1 MAKQLT
7 GFLKY
12 FLFWI
17 TFFLLAK
24 VLFLAWNYDQTSLL
38 SGAELAGIF
47 WHGLIMDVSMA
58 CYLLLLPGLILALRV
73 FLPVRFVNG
82 FFYAYTLVI
91 LIFASLLT
99 VADLG
104 LYPHWG
110 TRVNV
115 TVFNYM
121 GDPVAMAAS
130 VSLVDVFLGLI
141 VSSSL
146 IAGFLYLY
154 KKLFPEGMVDSKKI
168 KWYALPI
175 QLFVVAAMI
184 LPIRGG
190 LDTSPLNLSSVAF
203 SQKMYVNQAATNYMW
218 NFGKSVEK
226 RKRLNNPCAYMEKDE
241 SLRIFNDFQKQDT
254 LVRAPQL
261 LKLNPNRPPNVVLII
276 LESFSNKVI
285 APLGGLHGVAPNLDS
300 LCAKS
305 IVFTSFYST
314 GNRSDRGISALL
326 GGYPSLLSTSIM
338 VYPEKSNSLTLLPE
352 YFNRKNYHTSFYY
365 GGDINFY
372 SLKTFVLQAKYQTLV
387 TKSDFPAE
395 LGRMTKWGVPDG
407 YVFERA
413 TEDLKTAREPFMKT
427 IYTISSHPP
436 FDVPFSKI
444 KGNSHS
450 DRYLNSVAY
459 TDSCLGAFIDAL
471 RQSPLW
477 ENTLLIVT
485 SDHGTNQPGPTDI
498 TDPASY
504 RIPLIWSGGVVDSLQ
519 KIETICQ
526 QPDLGTT
533 LVHQLGWETDPAPF
547 STDFFT
553 AHPHAFYMH
562 DSGWGYVVPEGS
574 FHFDQNSR
582 DFVSKNATSKLKNES
597 FPKAFMQVLHDDFIN
612 RGQGARGMAK

>member
-1 MAKQLT
+1 MTKLLI
-7 GFLKY
+7 GLLKY
-12 FLFWI
+12 FLFWM

-24 VLFLAWNYDQTSLL
+24 VLFLGWNYDQTKLL
-38 SGAELAGIF
+38 SGAEIGGIF
-47 WHGLIMDVSMA
+47 WHGSVMDISMA
-58 CYLLLLPGLILALRV
+58 CYLLLLPGLIMGLRV
-73 FLPVRFVNG
+73 ILPAGFVNG
-82 FFYAYTLVI
+82 FIKVYTLI
-91 LIFASLLT
+91 LLLFASLLT
-99 VADLG
+99 VLDLG

-115 TVFNYM
+115 TVFNYI
-121 GDPVAMAAS
+121 GDPVAMGAS
-130 VSLVDVFLGLI
+130 VSFVDVLLGFLI
-141 VSSSL
+141 ISSL
-146 IAGFLYLY
+146 VAGFLFFY
-154 KKLFPEGMVDSKKI
+154 KKLFPSGIVDSAKV
-168 KWYALPI
+168 KWYTLPI
-175 QLFVVAAMI
+175 QLFVVATLI

-203 SQKMYVNQAATNYMW
+203 SQKMYVNQSATNYMW
-218 NFGKSVEK
+218 NFGKSVDK
-226 RKRLNNPCAYMEKDE
+226 RKRLSNPCAYMEKEE
-241 SLRIFNDFQKQDT
+241 SMRIFNDFQRQDT
-254 LVRAPQL
+254 LVQPPQL
-261 LKLNPNRPPNVVLII
+261 LKLNPQKLPNVILVI

-300 LCAKS
+300 LCARS
-305 IVFTSFYST
+305 TVFTSFYST

-326 GGYPSLLSTSIM
+326 GGYPSLLGTSIM
-338 VYPEKSNSLTLLPE
+338 IYPEKSHSLTLLPE

-372 SLKTFVLQAKYQTLV
+372 SLKTFVLQAKYKILV
-387 TKSDFPAE
+387 TKSDFPSK

-413 TEDLKTAREPFMKT
+413 TEDLKTEQEPFMKT

-436 FDVPFSKI
+436 YDVPFSKI
-444 KGNSHS
+444 PGNSHR
-450 DRYLNSVAY
+450 DQYLNSVAY

-471 RQSPLW
+471 RKSPLW

-519 KIETICQ
+519 RIETITQ

-533 LVHQLGWETDPAPF
+533 LIHQLGWETDPAPF
-547 STDFFT
+547 AKDFFT

-562 DSGWGYVVPEGS
+562 DSGWGYVVPQGC
-574 FHFDQNSR
+574 FYFDQNSK
-582 DFVSKNATSKLKNES
+582 DFNSNTSSGKLVDES
-597 FPKAFMQVLHDDFIN
+597 FPKAYMQVLHDDFIS
-612 RGQGARGMAK
+612 R